1 ESISAIFATVNALRA
16 EIRNR
21 RRALAAS
28 EGAAEFGSQLKLLEQ
43 AVVNALDR
51 CDAPDQCDHQ
61 LTRLLLQIEELEGR
75 FAEFDEFAVVLAEKR
90 DEIAAAFETRKSS
103 LLERRARRA
112 GSLAAAA
119 DRLLSGIATRSKTF
133 DAIEGI

>member
-1 ESISAIFATVNALRA
+1 FLNTPDALAPFRQALADQQGRLDAIRTTADAKTANEHVAKIASDLELLIETISNLPIDDSTRRTQVVESISAIFATVNALRA

-51 CDAPDQCDHQ
+51 CDA
-61 LTRLLLQIEELEGR
+61 
-75 FAEFDEFAVVLAEKR
+75 
-90 DEIAAAFETRKSS
+90 
-103 LLERRARRA
+103 
-112 GSLAAAA
+112 
-119 DRLLSGIATRSKTF
+119 
-133 DAIEGI
+133 